1 MTFFF
6 IVFCLGIIL
15 LPQIIINIRN
25 DREWHE
31 GLFEREEVKTG
42 PDHDPLLEAYI
53 HLGALMVRKDIS
65 SYNEKILFL
74 NSYFSKHFPQSHY
87 DFGRSFTE
95 SLKHPV
101 RPRVISNRLRW
112 KLPHRKQ
119 RLQILYFLAGL
130 STVDGSMNQREMD
143 LLKEMSVLLQLST
156 KDYDSIIAIYTQK
169 RERIKSSENAKPRPS
184 QVELACTILGV
195 SEQAT
200 KDEIKKAYR
209 QLVKLHHPDRFATG
223 TVAHQ
228 EMAEKRFI
236 EIQKAYELLEKRWR

>member
-1 MTFFF
+1 M
-6 IVFCLGIIL
+6 IL
-15 LPQIIINIRN
+15 
-25 DREWHE
+25 
-31 GLFEREEVKTG
+31 
-42 PDHDPLLEAYI
+42 
-53 HLGALMVRKDIS
+53 
-65 SYNEKILFL
+65 
-74 NSYFSKHFPQSHY
+74 
-87 DFGRSFTE
+87 GRSFTE

-112 KLPHRKQ
+112 
-119 RLQILYFLAGL
+119 
-130 STVDGSMNQREMD
+130 DGSMNKREMD

-184 QVELACTILGV
+184 QLELASTILGI